1 VDMPDQIIAAGST
14 IKLGNIS
21 GDLKVG
27 RKATIM
33 AESGRKVTVA
43 GSAFFEG
50 PVTIACDFE
59 CGRMRVEG
67 KGFGPSGDVLVKG
80 DLLAHGDLE
89 IDAST
94 EVVGTI
100 TAERVDVGGHLK
112 SKSISSKGLRV
123 GGHMDT
129 RGTLKAGDVDVGG
142 HLSVDE
148 QVDIASLRVGGHG
161 EIGGG
166 AIRGDIKVRG
176 HFKSHDKLTFGTIQ
190 AYGHLALPAGSTGEK
205 LTALGKVSL
214 GGGVFCKGME
224 IDGVAETEGNCGA
237 ENLKVNGKLAVG
249 GTLKVTEKL
258 EVLGSAETQGVEC
271 GTLTVG
277 GKLAA
282 DKVSAGGRAVLAGDV
297 WTAHGL
303 KAQEVAVGVG
313 SRVEGPIIGEVVE
326 VGKGVDLGGF
336 WAQASTWRS
345 MGHTTKVDDVYG
357 REVRVNRHSL
367 VKRVYGD
374 IVRMQTGSMA
384 DEINYTKEADVS
396 EGVHLEKPPRKLER
410 LPDAPL

>member
-1 VDMPDQIIAAGST
+1 MDMPDQTIAAGST
-14 IKLGNIS
+14 AKLGNVS

-27 RKATIM
+27 RKATIV
-33 AESGRKVTVA
+33 AESGRKVTVT

-50 PVTIACDFE
+50 PATIACDFE
-59 CGRMRVEG
+59 CGKMRVEG

-100 TAERVDVGGHLK
+100 TAERVDIGGHLK
-112 SKSISSKGLRV
+112 SKSVSSKDLRV

-129 RGTLKAGDVDVGG
+129 RGTLKAGGVDIGG

-148 QVDIASLRVGGHG
+148 QVDITSLRVGGHG

-166 AIRGDIKVRG
+166 TIKGDIKIRG
-176 HFKSHDKLTFGTIQ
+176 HFKSHSKLTFGTIQ
-190 AYGHLALPAGSTGEK
+190 VYGHLALPAGSTGEK

-214 GGGVFCKGME
+214 GGDVFCKGME
-224 IDGVAETEGNCGA
+224 INGVAEAEGNCRA
-237 ENLKVNGKLAVG
+237 ENLKVNGKLAVE
-249 GTLKVTEKL
+249 GTLRVSEKL

-282 DKVSAGGRAVLAGDV
+282 DKISADGQAVLAGEV
-297 WTAHGL
+297 WTARGL
-303 KAQEVAVGVG
+303 KAKEVAVGVG
-313 SRVEGPIIGEVVE
+313 SRVDGPIVGDVVE
-326 VGKGVDLGGF
+326 VGKGMDIGGF
-336 WAQASTWRS
+336 WMQASRWRS
-345 MGHTTKVDDVYG
+345 LGRMTKVDDVYG
-357 REVRVNRHSL
+357 REVRVDRLSQI
-367 VKRVYGD
+367 KKIYAD
-374 IVRMQTGSMA
+374 TVRMQMGSMA
-384 DEINYTKEADVS
+384 DEVNYTKEADVS
-396 EGVHLEKPPRKLER
+396 EGVHLEKSPRKLER